1 MATIVAGF
9 CKRISI
15 SLVQKGCPAVNN
27 SLRNWFFS
35 RGIKK
40 IPNKPRRRD
49 GHHMNTY
56 KLYWEDRL
64 KNAAKPPL
72 WIEPQTSIVAPSAN
86 VVSPKKSSGRFSL
99 LEKRVAGVAVVSMLI
114 AVVSFKMVFGYQN
127 KKSPAKQE
135 APQIAAT

>member
-1 MATIVAGF
+1 MICGREILRDNNTTNNNNNTTFSSKKMATIVTGV
-9 CKRISI
+9 CKRSGV
-15 SLVQKGCPAVNN
+15 SLVHKGCPAVNN
-27 SLRNWFFS
+27 SLRNWYFS

-49 GHHMNTY
+49 GHQMNTY

-86 VVSPKKSSGRFSL
+86 VVSPKKSSSRFSL
-99 LEKRVAGVAVVSMLI
+99 MEKR
-114 AVVSFKMVFGYQN
+114 
-127 KKSPAKQE
+127 
-135 APQIAAT
+135 